1 MEVNFFPWQPAPH
14 WLAFRS
20 NEMET
25 VMGRRP
31 IGIHP
36 MTMVERR
43 QRYLAR
49 REAQAVAEATSRQPP
64 PPQPSAEQV
73 VKLDHLRLWPERIVP
88 WLCQRLG
95 RRTAVAVYEAMGR
108 AIETMPKE
116 DDAER

>member
-1 MEVNFFPWQPAPH
+1 MEFA
-14 WLAFRS
+14 
-20 NEMET
+20 
-25 VMGRRP
+25 MGRRP

-36 MTMVERR
+36 MTMAERR
-43 QRYLAR
+43 ERYLAR
-49 REAQAVAEATSRQPP
+49 REAQAVAEAASRQPP
-64 PPQPSAEQV
+64 PPQSFTEQA